1 MSWRA
6 FPEHP
11 SLRESWLWAGTAKD
25 VHHEQGLLKP
35 HKGWSICVFEYTTWH
50 LQVSVLACEEKTD
63 PSQPFVEQSM
73 GTSQS

>member
-11 SLRESWLWAGTAKD
+11 SLSESWLLAGAAKD
-25 VHHEQGLLKP
+25 MHHKQVSLKP
-35 HKGWSICVFEYTTWH
+35 RRGWKVCVFEYTTWH
-50 LQVSVLACEEKTD
+50 LQVSVLACQEKTV
-63 PSQPFVEQSM
+63 PSQAFVEWSM